1 MKNIIGVIAALF
13 LLVGARE
20 ACSQERIRVGQGSV
34 SLQSGLMYI
43 GKDRGLFAKYGL
55 TTEVIYIPGGSTNVQ
70 VLVSGNLD
78 LSQLSGAPGVAANLE
93 GADIIY
99 FVGLLDKL
107 NYQLITRP
115 EIKSIEQLKGKKF
128 GVSRF
133 GSSADFGMRA
143 MLKRVGIDPVKEATI
158 LQIGDEP
165 ARIAAIKSGNI
176 DGTVANAPF
185 GTEAERLKLN
195 IIADS
200 VKMDI
205 PFFNTGLLGSKRY
218 LDKQDA
224 KVMNFL
230 RAYLEAIKVLKTER
244 EYSIKALA
252 QFTRVQNLK
261 AVQEGY
267 DYFVNSTPA
276 GSLSLLGG
284 DASGSSA
291 DCRNEPKG
299 AECGREKLRDRP
311 LSQEAGRRGFREK
324 DLGEVICF
332 MQLLGLLNGQG
343 RDDIR

>member
-1 MKNIIGVIAALF
+1 MKNFIFIATLILSF
-13 LLVGARE
+13 WLSGWTE
-20 ACSQERIRVGQGSV
+20 AQEKIRVGQGSI
-34 SLQSGLMYI
+34 SLQSGLMHI

-55 TTEVIYIPGGSTNVQ
+55 TTETIYIPGGSTNVQ

-93 GADIIY
+93 GADIVY
-99 FVGLLDKL
+99 FAGLLDKL

-115 EIKSIEQLKGKKF
+115 EIKGVEQLKGKKF
-128 GVSRF
+128 GVSRY

-143 MLKRVGIDPVKEATI
+143 MLKRVGVDPIKDATI

-185 GTEAERLKLN
+185 GIEAERLKLN
-195 IIADS
+195 VVADS

-205 PFFNTGLLGSKRY
+205 PFFNTGLLGSKRF
-218 LDKQDA
+218 LDKQEA
-224 KVMNFL
+224 RVMNFL
-230 RAYLEAIKVLKTER
+230 RAYLEAIKILKTER

-267 DYFVNSTPA
+267 DYFVKQLEPVPYPSVIAMQAVVDQIAETNPKARSV
-276 GSLSLLGG
+276 
-284 DASGSSA
+284 DAK
-291 DCRNEPKG
+291 NYVN
-299 AECGREKLRDRP
+299 DRY
-311 LSQEAGRRGFREK
+311 LKRLEEEGFVK
-324 DLGEVICF
+324 KIWGK
-332 MQLLGLLNGQG
+332 
-343 RDDIR
+343 